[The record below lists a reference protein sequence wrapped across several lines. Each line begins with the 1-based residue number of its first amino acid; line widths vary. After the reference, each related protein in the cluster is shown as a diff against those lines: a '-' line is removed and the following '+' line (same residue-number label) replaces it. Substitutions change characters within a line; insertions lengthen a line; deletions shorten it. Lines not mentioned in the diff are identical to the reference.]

1 MEDFVTI
8 KIRKEFRDL
17 LKEHCKKRGIKM
29 YALLDQLI
37 KEKCTKTIL
46 YSNQS

>member
-17 LKEHCKKRGIKM
+17 LKEHCKKHGIKM
-29 YALLDQLI
+29 YALLEQLI
-37 KEKCTKTIL
+37 KEKCNRTIL
-46 YSNQS
+46 YSNQK